1 MSGLGDGFPRPNS
14 GERARLDGRSSA
26 GSCADNGVAERGKAA
41 QPNVP
46 EGSGILR
53 MGTAQ
58 AGEQRQG
65 VGHYGCV
72 ILGISRRCQNLF

>member
-1 MSGLGDGFPRPNS
+1 METGHILMAAIQREACG
-14 GERARLDGRSSA
+14 
-26 GSCADNGVAERGKAA
+26 DNGMAETGKAA

-53 MGTAQ
+53 IGNVQ

-65 VGHYGCV
+65 IGHYGCI
-72 ILGISRRCQNLF
+72 ILWISWGCQNLF